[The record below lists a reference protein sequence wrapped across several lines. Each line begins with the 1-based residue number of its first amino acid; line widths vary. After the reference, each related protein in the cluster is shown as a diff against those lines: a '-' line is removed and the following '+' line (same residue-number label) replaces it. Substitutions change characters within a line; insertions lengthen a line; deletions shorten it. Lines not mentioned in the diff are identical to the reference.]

1 VTLSGE
7 QDQTEVHFKVK
18 KTTTMSKASL
28 LSASSRACGAHAF
41 WAPSHVLRRAL
52 GSEADHE
59 RLLPAQVVLA

>member
-18 KTTTMSKASL
+18 KTTTMSKARMGLLCL
-28 LSASSRACGAHAF
+28 LSASC
-41 WAPSHVLRRAL
+41 PHVLRCAV
-52 GSEADHE
+52 GDDADHE